1 MTGRIVLVGALV
13 GLVGGVISPQP
24 PIPASHQ
31 IVGNVVQYT
40 VVPGETL
47 GQIGSRL
54 GVDVATMV
62 SMNGLRGAKLIA
74 GQVITIDTRQIVP
87 AVPDASIVINVPQR
101 MILTK
106 EADPT

>member
-1 MTGRIVLVGALV
+1 MGRIVLVGALV

-54 GVDVATMV
+54 GVDVATM
-62 SMNGLRGAKLIA
+62 NGLRGAKLIA